1 MYGWGTPDTLGH
13 VTSFVGT
20 TVSQSYRDR
29 FFASLTSKQV
39 KTVVSLLAR
48 QLCGLM
54 VLDNFQWGQ
63 QLREQRGG
71 KSSKLLI
78 GTTEAAHRVF
88 SYLNFEWDAH
98 KIGMT
103 FTKKQV
109 IPSPHHMRT
118 YEMINFSSPSLGTDL
133 FTNHRDIPVG
143 KEPCFEGT
151 HVSSYSN
158 AITLRRYLLALRN
171 ALSHDYDND
180 KHNNGPG
187 LCRFKDYIC
196 DPSAVAFFCDVK
208 DFQRMAV
215 RDWNPNCDEIT
226 LSFNMGFI
234 GVREDSSDGA
244 ASVILDMLLKFGL
257 LVYNDDETWALH
269 KFAKV
274 RRLYCFGD
282 RKTIENNSIC
292 QQAEQQI
299 LIVRTD

>member
-1 MYGWGTPDTLGH
+1 MTAFKERQILITILLLLRQSNFRSLPHWCLILSTAIYGWGTPDTLGH

-158 AITLRRYLLALRN
+158 AITL
-171 ALSHDYDND
+171 
-180 KHNNGPG
+180 
-187 LCRFKDYIC
+187 
-196 DPSAVAFFCDVK
+196 
-208 DFQRMAV
+208 
-215 RDWNPNCDEIT
+215 
-226 LSFNMGFI
+226 
-234 GVREDSSDGA
+234 
-244 ASVILDMLLKFGL
+244 
-257 LVYNDDETWALH
+257 
-269 KFAKV
+269 
-274 RRLYCFGD
+274 
-282 RKTIENNSIC
+282 
-292 QQAEQQI
+292 
-299 LIVRTD
+299 